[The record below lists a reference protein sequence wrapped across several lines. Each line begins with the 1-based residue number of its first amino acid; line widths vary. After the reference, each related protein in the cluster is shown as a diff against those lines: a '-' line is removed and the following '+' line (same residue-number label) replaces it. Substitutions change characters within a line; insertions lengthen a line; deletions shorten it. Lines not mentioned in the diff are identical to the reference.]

1 MADGDDDMVASLLQS
16 MSLTARSVNGTGG
29 TRTLASSV
37 KGSRASPM
45 MPFRSHSGRFK
56 APETLYSSEDES
68 TSSDI
73 ESEGDSDS
81 SVEEDGGFRFSSF
94 APISASASVT
104 LADDVSGPL
113 RTWTQRQ
120 ASSDSAQNSIMKFL
134 NREKAQQELLE
145 ADLRLIRERI
155 QVSAE
160 RDMSE
165 LTNRR
170 KQQKEAEIQHLG
182 NLHQAHSRQHQEG
195 VKRLQDYQQEQRLE
209 QSKLEEARRQEQQR
223 QLEAQQRAEKERA
236 MKQAEE
242 ATKQAAIAKAGQEEE
257 KKRQAASAAASVAG
271 GSPQR
276 GLVGPPSPARTAVP
290 SPSSSAGT
298 GTATATRTVT
308 GTAGRQVPPYVK
320 QALSRMEK
328 LVTIQEMSAK
338 INDSTQPEIKRLR
351 TQVKK
356 TVNLSIQQISA
367 SMEQIVKKAEE
378 MKQLMKLAQQEG
390 EIMYQYTC
398 NMVADKF
405 KTQAE
410 SLIARSRSSCFPY
423 AQTIVLVSVEF
434 PLLLELVLAYL
445 NKACPFTVPY
455 FPAKAANETD
465 DDLRVKWGYLRKED
479 GSLEAEDDFIGR
491 MEGFMALFAAIPQC
505 PVTVGRNFMAA
516 SVPHPFGIDQAW
528 LWLARLLNQKI
539 RRLTCMFLYVFLDIA
554 GFSLCQSY
562 PNQMKKVFILLA
574 QSAVPQF
581 EELKAKGTKGL
592 EPALTNLRLYLTEYI
607 RSGQA
612 RKPEGKD
619 IPTTSLSQ
627 RHL

>member
-1 MADGDDDMVASLLQS
+1 MADDDDDTVASLLQS
-16 MSLTARSVNGTGG
+16 MSLTTRSANGAKS
-29 TRTLASSV
+29 TRPLSSLG

-45 MPFRSHSGRFK
+45 MPFRGHSGRFK

-81 SVEEDGGFRFSSF
+81 SLEEYGGFRFSSF
-94 APISASASVT
+94 TSVSPSVT

-120 ASSDSAQNSIMKFL
+120 ASSDSAQSSIMKFL

-155 QVSAE
+155 QVTAE

-165 LTNRR
+165 LTSRR

-182 NLHQAHSRQHQEG
+182 NLHQTHSRQHQEG
-195 VKRLQDYQQEQRLE
+195 VKKLQDYQQEQRLE
-209 QSKLEEARRQEQQR
+209 QSKREEARRQEQQR
-223 QLEAQQRAEKERA
+223 QLEAQQKAEKERA

-242 ATKQAAIAKAGQEEE
+242 ANKQAAIAKAAQEEE
-257 KKRQAASAAASVAG
+257 KKRQTASASAALAAG
-271 GSPQR
+271 TSQGGLLGPQ
-276 GLVGPPSPARTAVP
+276 SPARTAAP
-290 SPSSSAGT
+290 SPATTTPSAGT
-298 GTATATRTVT
+298 GTAARTAA
-308 GTAGRQVPPYVK
+308 GTARQTPPHVK
-320 QALSRMEK
+320 QAMSRMEK
-328 LVTIQEMSAK
+328 LVTIQGMSEK
-338 INDSTQPEIKRLR
+338 INEDTRPEIKRLR

-378 MKQLMKLAQQEG
+378 MKQLMKQAQQEG

-455 FPAKAANETD
+455 FPTKAASETD

-479 GSLEAEDDFIGR
+479 GSLEAEDDYIGR

-516 SVPHPFGIDQAW
+516 SVSHPFGMDQAW
-528 LWLARLLNQKI
+528 VWLARVLNQKI

-562 PNQMKKVFILLA
+562 PSQMKKVFMLLA
-574 QSAVPQF
+574 QSGVPQF